1 MTWQRAYQQSKHVSL
16 QSDQAEP
23 DAEAAIKV
31 VHYSI
36 AHAPFTHLGAAASEA
51 EPVGHTHMIACV
63 TEEWC
68 TERDESLRIFIRE
81 LTAMRG

>member
-1 MTWQRAYQQSKHVSL
+1 
-16 QSDQAEP
+16 
-23 DAEAAIKV
+23 
-31 VHYSI
+31 
-36 AHAPFTHLGAAASEA
+36 
-51 EPVGHTHMIACV
+51 MIACV